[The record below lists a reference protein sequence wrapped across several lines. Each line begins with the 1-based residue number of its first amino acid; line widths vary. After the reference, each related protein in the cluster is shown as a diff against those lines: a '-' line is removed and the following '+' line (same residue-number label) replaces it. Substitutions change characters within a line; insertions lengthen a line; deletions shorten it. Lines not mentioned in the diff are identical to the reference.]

1 MAKDSIKKS
10 AVAKVTTDIKFNK
23 RGKDKE
29 AAMKPQK
36 ESKKAKGTDLPVK
49 IEYLEEVNEL
59 RDTLPDW
66 NTLYQN
72 NKKVASEERYNQLV
86 RLRVIGES
94 LVHKYSWAIP
104 DNQALKIIKNFAPII
119 ELGAGNGYWSSLLR
133 QMSVDIIAYDR
144 EVDSSTCHT
153 EVLKGSPK
161 VLKDA
166 KHKDRTLML
175 CYPDEDSTLSLE
187 ALKFYDGTLTTL
199 LYSLSYSLSYSL
211 ITRRIYY
218 SYW

>member
-10 AVAKVTTDIKFNK
+10 AVAKVATDTKFNK
-23 RGKDKE
+23 MGKDKE
-29 AAMKPQK
+29 AATKLQK

-104 DNQALKIIKNFAPII
+104 DIQALKIIKNFAPII

-199 LYSLSYSLSYSL
+199 LYSLSYSL